1 VPDKREILA
10 AIGRQSIA
18 GPELPSL
25 EQSWTMYDNPAEQF
39 ARVLSEVGGHCI
51 SAATFD
57 EANAKL
63 AAMPVWSEARKRVSL
78 VARIGDS
85 TFDWSAVT
93 DPHTLEDVD
102 AAILPGHFAVAEN
115 GAVWITDGGIRH
127 RAIYFIPQHLVLVVP
142 ADQMVHNMHQAY
154 ERLAFVGPGFGT
166 FLSGPSKTADIE
178 QSLVIGAHGPRSLH
192 VILLGA
198 SEVDRSG

>member
-1 VPDKREILA
+1 VSDKREILA
-10 AIGRQSIA
+10 AIGRSPVT

-25 EQSWTMYDNPAEQF
+25 EQAWIAYDDPIAQF
-39 ARVLSEVGGHCI
+39 ARVLSEVGGHCF
-51 SAATFD
+51 SAATCE
-57 EANAKL
+57 EANARL
-63 AAMPVWSEARKRVSL
+63 AQIPVWTEARKRVSL
-78 VARIGDS
+78 VARVGDS
-85 TFDWSAVT
+85 TLDWSAVS

-115 GAVWITDGGIRH
+115 GAVWITDAGIRH

-142 ADQMVHNMHQAY
+142 ADQMFHNMHQAY
-154 ERLAFVGPGFGT
+154 QRLAFPGPGFGT

-192 VILLGA
+192 VILLGPP
-198 SEVDRSG
+198 SGG